1 MSVILPFS
9 LSTSLPST
17 SLTAQHSSNSSAG
30 NSFLQ
35 YLQNSLSQVNQLS
48 QQADKVA
55 MNYAMGGPVSIDQVM
70 VAEQKATLALDTMVQ
85 VRNRVVSAYDSIIN
99 MQM

>member
-1 MSVILPFS
+1 MSAILPFS
-9 LSTSLPST
+9 LSTSLSST
-17 SLTAQHSSNSSAG
+17 ALTTRHSSNSSAG

-48 QQADKVA
+48 QKADKAA
-55 MNYAMGGPVSIDQVM
+55 MSYAMGGPVSIDQVM

-85 VRNRVVSAYDSIIN
+85 VRNRVVSAYDSIMN